1 MSDQIPQN
9 PIDRLDGIYSSSLPI
24 RPQVVSNWGI
34 DQPSRPRLPR
44 RVLLTLMGC
53 IVVLSVFSLV
63 LMAIRPTPAGGAD
76 GADVAYQTLYAYA
89 QARAAGV
96 ELDTSLTSEAR
107 IMLAGASRV
116 ETAAGPLIALRT
128 GSTCW
133 AVPVDPPLP
142 APVPARVLSVYCG

>member
-9 PIDRLDGIYSSSLPI
+9 PIDRLEDIYSSSLPI
-24 RPQVVSNWGI
+24 SPQVVPNWGI

-44 RVLLTLMGC
+44 RVLLTLVGC

-63 LMAIRPTPAGGAD
+63 LMAIRPTPAD
-76 GADVAYQTLYAYA
+76 GTDVAYQTLYAYA

-96 ELDTSLTSEAR
+96 ELDTSLTAEAR
-107 IMLAGASRV
+107 IMLSGASRV

-142 APVPARVLSVYCG
+142 APVPVRVLSVYCG